1 MAQLSPALKQATPVQ
16 VARGEGVHL
25 YDTDGRRYLDFTA
38 GIGVTSTGHC
48 HPRVVAAA
56 QEQVATLI
64 HGQYTT
70 VMHQPLL
77 RLAERLGDVLPP
89 ALDSVFFLNSGSE
102 AVEAS
107 VRLARH
113 ATGRPLVV
121 AFDGG
126 FHGRTMGAAALT
138 TSGSKIRAGIGPLMG
153 GVAFA
158 PFPYAFRYGWDEEET
173 VRFCLRELDRLLI
186 TAAPA
191 SDVAAFMIEPVLG
204 EGGYVPTPPSFLAG
218 LRERA
223 DAHGILLI
231 ADEVQTGF
239 GRTGRFWGHQHADG
253 LTPDILVTAKG
264 LASGF
269 PLSGIAA
276 PRAIME
282 KAWPGSQGGTYGGNA
297 VACAAALATLDV
309 IQEEGLVANAAD
321 QGVRLL
327 EGAAEGGGRPPRHR
341 RRPWA
346 GPDGGQRVLHAR
358 RSARHGRGHPRARG
372 GRRAGAAAA
381 HLRPGRERGA
391 DDPAAGRH
399 RRPGGRGGGPLG
411 GGGASGRALTLRRRP
426 PPRRSVARHVRRPR
440 PTPGSRAAA
449 GAPTG

>member
-1 MAQLSPALKQATPVQ
+1 MAQLSPLLKQATPVQ
-16 VARGEGVHL
+16 VARGEGVYLH
-25 YDTDGRRYLDFTA
+25 DTDGRRHLDFTA

-77 RLAERLGDVLPP
+77 KLAERLGDVLPP

-113 ATGRPLVV
+113 ATGRATIV

-138 TSGSKIRAGIGPLMG
+138 TSGSKIRAGIGPMMG
-153 GVAFA
+153 GTAFA
-158 PFPYAFRYGWDEEET
+158 PFPYAFRYGWSEEET
-173 VRFCLRELDRLLI
+173 VAFCLHELDRLLV

-191 SDVAAFMIEPVLG
+191 SDVAAFIVEPVLG
-204 EGGYVPTPPSFLAG
+204 EGGYVPTPPAFLEG

-239 GRTGRFWGHQHADG
+239 GRTGKFWGHQFSSI
-253 LTPDILVTAKG
+253 TPDILITAKG

-276 PRAIME
+276 SAELMA
-282 KAWPGSQGGTYGGNA
+282 KARPGSQGGTYGGNA

-309 IQEEGLVANAAD
+309 IEDEGLVANARAQGLRLRDGLRKVAAD
-321 QGVRLL
+321 HPGIADVRGLGL
-327 EGAAEGGGRPPRHR
+327 MVGNEFCT
-341 RRPWA
+341 
-346 GPDGGQRVLHAR
+346 PDGA
-358 RSARHGRGHPRARG
+358 PD
-372 GRRAGAAAA
+372 AAAA
-381 HLRPGRERGA
+381 T
-391 DDPAAGRH
+391 
-399 RRPGGRGGGPLG
+399 
-411 GGGASGRALTLRRRP
+411 RA
-426 PPRRSVARHVRRPR
+426 H
-440 PTPGSRAAA
+440 AAA
-449 GAPTG
+449 AEKGLLLLTCGPWGNVVRMIPPLIVTADQVDEGVALWSEAVAAVS

>member
-1 MAQLSPALKQATPVQ
+1 MAQLSPVLQQATPVQ
-16 VARGEGVHL
+16 AARGEGVYL
-25 YDTDGRRYLDFTA
+25 YDTDGRRHLDFTA

-77 RLAERLGDVLPP
+77 RLAERLGDVLP
-89 ALDSVFFLNSGSE
+89 AGLDSVFFLNSGSE

-113 ATGRPLVV
+113 ATGRQLVV
-121 AFDGG
+121 AFEGG

-138 TSGSKIRAGIGPLMG
+138 TSGAKIRAGIGPLMG

-158 PFPYAFRYGWDEEET
+158 PFPYAFRYGWSEDEA
-173 VRFCLRELDRLLI
+173 VAFCLRELDRLLI

-191 SDVAAFMIEPVLG
+191 TDVAAFVIEPVLG
-204 EGGYVPTPPSFLAG
+204 EGGYVPTPPAFLAG

-223 DAHGILLI
+223 DALGILLI

-239 GRTGRFWGHQHADG
+239 GRTGRFWGHQHAEG
-253 LTPDILVTAKG
+253 IAPDILITAKG

-276 PRAIME
+276 SQELMA
-282 KAWPGSQGGTYGGNA
+282 KARPGSQGGTYGGNA

-309 IQEEGLVANAAD
+309 IEDENLVENAAE
-321 QGVRLL
+321 QGVRLRDGL
-327 EGAAEGGGRPPRHR
+327 RKVAADHPGIADVRGLGLMVGNEFCT
-341 RRPWA
+341 
-346 GPDGGQRVLHAR
+346 PDGAPDPAAAL
-358 RSARHGRGHPRARG
+358 RAH
-372 GRRAGAAAA
+372 AAAA
-381 HLRPGRERGA
+381 ERGLLLLTC
-391 DDPAAGRH
+391 
-399 RRPGGRGGGPLG
+399 GPFGNVVRMIPPLIVTAEQVDEG
-411 GGGASGRALTLRRRP
+411 VALWSEAVSAS
-426 PPRRSVARHVRRPR
+426 RS
-440 PTPGSRAAA
+440 
-449 GAPTG
+449 